1 MILTLTILTGIALL
15 ALLIVLGWALSHI
28 AHALEGVT
36 RHLQNIAMGVRAIE
50 RETEPL
56 KKEVVELNET
66 FAALDGGFNS
76 VAATLT
82 KMAP

>member
-15 ALLIVLGWALSHI
+15 ALLVVLGWALSQI
-28 AHALEGVT
+28 AHALEGIT

-56 KKEVVELNET
+56 KKEVAELNET
-66 FAALDGGFNS
+66 FTALDGGFDS
-76 VAATLT
+76 VGSTLT
-82 KMAP
+82 KLAR